1 MNCPKCGTAI
11 SKPIRRCTGCAFNF
25 GEELQDRF
33 SFYFS
38 WKEELKRLNE
48 LQNTLYAGIANV
60 TAKIKRYEEIIERGL
75 ARKVGEPDTG
85 DQSRSK
91 KKTR

>member
-1 MNCPKCGTAI
+1 MNCPKCTMAVT
-11 SKPIRRCTGCAFNF
+11 KPVRRCTGCGFSF

-48 LQNTLYAGIANV
+48 LQNTLYGGMANV
-60 TAKIKRYEEIIERGL
+60 TAKIKRYEEIIERDL
-75 ARKVGEPDTG
+75 ARKDEETDTG
-85 DQSRSK
+85 IRSLAK
-91 KKTR
+91 KKKR